1 MQGYIKDYRQEL
13 KSDIWLMPPLYHR
26 VWQYLKYMANHQDN
40 EIPLTDGT
48 RLSIQRGQHM
58 TSVRSI
64 ATGIGWYEGRLWK
77 EPNPKSVS
85 VVLDWLVKN
94 RMIHIERGKRNR
106 QYTLITIL
114 NYEIYQEN
122 EEKDNAKPLND
133 PAPQKR
139 SKKKIYPEDSTY
151 YKMAIYFYDRVSAVA
166 EAEGLQHLVLKADMQ
181 KWADEFRKLLEIDKV
196 DKKLAKEV
204 MDWVTEDSFWKTNIM
219 SAKKLRDKFR
229 DLAIKMRAGKGRQ
242 QPVKMSKDRQLE
254 IEKEEAFREWV
265 ADGNDPAAFTFKLH

>member
-1 MQGYIKDYRQEL
+1 MRGYIKDYRQEL

-64 ATGIGWYEGRLWK
+64 ATGVGWYEGRLWK

-94 RMIHIERGKRNR
+94 GMIHIERGKRNR

-122 EEKDNAKPLND
+122 EEKDIAKPLND
-133 PAPQKR
+133 LAPQKK

-151 YKMAIYFYDRVSAVA
+151 FKMAQYFYNRVSAVA
-166 EAEGLQHLVLKADMQ
+166 EAEGLRHLVLKADLQ
-181 KWADEFRKLLEIDKV
+181 KWADEFRKIVEIDKI

-204 MDWVTEDSFWKTNIM
+204 MDWVTEDSFWKTNIL
-219 SAKKLRDKFR
+219 SAKKLRDKFS
-229 DLAIKMRAGKGRQ
+229 DLAIKMRSNKGRQ
-242 QPVKMSKDRQLE
+242 QPVKMSKDKQLE
-254 IEKEEAFREWV
+254 IAKEEAFREWI
-265 ADGNDPAAFTFKLH
+265 ADGNDPADFTFH